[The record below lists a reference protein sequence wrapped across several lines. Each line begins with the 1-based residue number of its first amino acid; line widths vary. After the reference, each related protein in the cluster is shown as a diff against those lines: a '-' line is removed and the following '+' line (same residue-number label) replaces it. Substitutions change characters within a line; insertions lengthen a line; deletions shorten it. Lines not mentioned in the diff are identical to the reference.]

1 LEDFKR
7 ERRKEGE
14 VQERWTTEERKL
26 VVIVSKIKGY
36 EEYKNNLGD
45 DMLCEI
51 HYECKLEVLL
61 VTNRYSSK
69 E

>member
-1 LEDFKR
+1 M
-7 ERRKEGE
+7 
-14 VQERWTTEERKL
+14 TEERKL

-69 E
+69 EQW